1 MKKCL
6 CFICILL
13 LCSSCPVFASEN
25 TDAESIIQPRASY
38 VFDSVGS
45 GINSSGYAGNC
56 ALVSK
61 GSGTLKVRLQKYS
74 SSSDSW
80 TTVDG
85 PYSKSFSDTTVC
97 ALSKSYILPKGK
109 YRCRT
114 DVTATVGTHTDS
126 RTVYSSTLT
135 IN

>member
-1 MKKCL
+1 MKKYI
-6 CFICILL
+6 FIFCILL
-13 LCSSCPVFASEN
+13 LASSFPVFADEITEN
-25 TDAESIIQPRASY
+25 DVTIQPRASY
-38 VFDSVGS
+38 VFSSVSS
-45 GINSSGYAGNC
+45 GIGKSGYMGDC
-56 ALVSK
+56 ALVDEGK
-61 GSGTLKVRLQKYS
+61 GTLKIRLQKYS
-74 SSSDSW
+74 SSSSSW
-80 TTVDG
+80 VTVDG

-97 ALSKSYILPKGK
+97 AYSKSKILSTGK